1 MRAKNPTDTA
11 RKESAEARKE
21 SAEALKK
28 STEALASAIS
38 KSESHTEM
46 TAVAVQ
52 AHT

>member
-21 SAEALKK
+21 SAEAL
-28 STEALASAIS
+28 ASAIS

-46 TAVAVQ
+46 TAVAAQ

>member
-11 RKESAEARKE
+11 RKKTDATRKK
-21 SAEALKK
+21 AAA
-28 STEALASAIS
+28 ALASAIS
-38 KSESHTEM
+38 KPESHAEM

>member
-11 RKESAEARKE
+11 RKKTDA
-21 SAEALKK
+21 ALEK
-28 STEALASAIS
+28 STAALASAIS

-46 TAVAVQ
+46 TAVAAQ

>member
-11 RKESAEARKE
+11 RKK

-46 TAVAVQ
+46 TAVAAQ